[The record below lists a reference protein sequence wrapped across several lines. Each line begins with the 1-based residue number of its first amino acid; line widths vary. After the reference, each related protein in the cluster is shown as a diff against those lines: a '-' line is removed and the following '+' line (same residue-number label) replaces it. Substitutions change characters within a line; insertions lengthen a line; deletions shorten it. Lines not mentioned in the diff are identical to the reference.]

1 MVCIPCGKTFSHL
14 IHVAQLLT
22 GSTIPY
28 PNTEYHQGYLC
39 HGTPC
44 PIMGLLHAL
53 IDLCAG
59 FGVLSQGIAAGF
71 EVAVPRMMELYAKV
85 SDAPQLRGDFGE
97 SRVLYEIWQKAGGAS
112 ALSSGFSCQPYSRLG
127 DGKSGND
134 IRSNCLSKTLAAAF
148 FLQTQLVVLECV
160 APAGQ
165 DGFVKA
171 ELEHFMRTTGFSCS
185 QVELR
190 LDHAWPCRRH
200 QAWWI
205 LVSPELGPI
214 DMSTWLVLKSIA
226 EVQQV
231 IPSIRLWTDED

>member
-1 MVCIPCGKTFSHL
+1 MENRAPSWD
-14 IHVAQLLT
+14 
-22 GSTIPY
+22 S
-28 PNTEYHQGYLC
+28 
-39 HGTPC
+39 
-44 PIMGLLHAL
+44 LHAL

-71 EVAVPRMMELYAKV
+71 EVAVPCMMELYAKV
-85 SDAPQLRGDFGE
+85 SDAPQLRGDFGNQE
-97 SRVLYEIWQKAGGAS
+97 FCMRFGRKQVGHQPFHPD
-112 ALSSGFSCQPYSRLG
+112 FSCQPYSRLG

-148 FLQTQLVVLECV
+148 FLQTKLVVLECV

-200 QAWWI
+200 QANWA
-205 LVSPELGPI
+205 P
-214 DMSTWLVLKSIA
+214 
-226 EVQQV
+226 
-231 IPSIRLWTDED
+231 